1 MNETKTKLLTETEI
15 ESELKTPRSLVFANW
30 LVNRLESR
38 ATSVK
43 ESAGNHELISKL
55 TFMMVLA
62 MAYDTWGERVFSFI
76 SVLI

>member
-1 MNETKTKLLTETEI
+1 MKTEI
-15 ESELKTPRSLVFANW
+15 ETETELKTPKSLVFANW

-38 ATSVK
+38 AESVK

-55 TFMMVLA
+55 TFMLVLA
-62 MAYDTWGERVFSFI
+62 MAYDTWGDRVMSFI

>member
-1 MNETKTKLLTETEI
+1 MKTENEI
-15 ESELKTPRSLVFANW
+15 ETELKTPRSLVFANW

-38 ATSVK
+38 AESVT

-55 TFMMVLA
+55 TFMLVLG
-62 MAYDTWGERVFSFI
+62 MAYDTWGDRVMSFI